1 MVYMCHQHLRQFEGY
16 ACTRFT
22 EYLLRTVLAD
32 CHGDFYIN
40 TLFGIGKYWSE
51 VLSTKTRRVTVLLV
65 GNRIVV
71 ENRSDIDVERVPV
84 DLYLAG
90 GARSTL
96 LVSVRSGESVTI
108 DVANAQFGHGR

>member
-1 MVYMCHQHLRQFEGY
+1 MVYMCHQHLRQFEGQ

-22 EYLLRTVLAD
+22 EYLLRKVLAD
-32 CHGDFYIN
+32 FHGDFYIT
-40 TLFGIGKYWSE
+40 TLFGIGKYWRE
-51 VLSTKTRRVTVLLV
+51 VLSPKMRRVTVLLV
-65 GNRIVV
+65 GSRIVV

-96 LVSVRSGESVTI
+96 LISVRSGAGVTI
-108 DVANAQFGHGR
+108 DATTVQPGQGR